1 MRILTRR
8 LDLFPCSAEVARAV
22 ISDKAGV
29 GTLLGV
35 RVPGG
40 WPARDL
46 REFLPCYAQQL
57 EANPSLLGWGI
68 WLMAHRAGRVL
79 IGDLGFKGK
88 PDREGTVE
96 IGYSVVPAY
105 RRQGYGFEAVQALVG
120 WAFAQQ
126 NVRRITAECS
136 PDNAPSVRILER
148 LGMQCLEA
156 DGSLLRWE
164 LK

>member
-1 MRILTRR
+1 MT
-8 LDLFPCSAEVARAV
+8 
-22 ISDKAGV
+22 
-29 GTLLGV
+29 
-35 RVPGG
+35 
-40 WPARDL
+40 
-46 REFLPCYAQQL
+46 Y
-57 EANPSLLGWGI
+57 
-68 WLMAHRAGRVL
+68 RAGRVL

-96 IGYSVVPAY
+96 IGYSVLPVY
-105 RRQGYGFEAVQALVG
+105 RRQGYAFEAVQALVG

-126 NVRRITAECS
+126 SVKRITAACS

>member
-8 LDLFPCSAEVARAV
+8 LDLFPCSVEVARAV
-22 ISDKAGV
+22 VSDKADLEA
-29 GTLLGV
+29 LLGV
-35 RVPGG
+35 RVPGD

-46 REFLPCYAQQL
+46 REVLPCYAQQL
-57 EANPSLLGWGI
+57 ETDPSLHGWGI

-96 IGYSVVPAY
+96 IGYSVLPVY
-105 RRQGYGFEAVQALVG
+105 RRQGYAFEAVQALVG

-126 NVRRITAECS
+126 SVKRITAACS

-156 DGSLLRWE
+156 DGNLLRWE